1 MLLAFD
7 TSSAAVT
14 VAVADPLTGAVVAS
28 STTVDA
34 LRHGELLAPAIA
46 AALSE
51 AGCTARDLTRIAV
64 GVGPGPFTGLR
75 VGLVTARTMADV
87 LGIEVAGVCSLDILA
102 HQSPLQLP
110 VAVATDA
117 RRKEI
122 YWALYDGPAPDG
134 SRRRLEGP
142 AVDKPAAAAHVL
154 AGLPVIGRGAVLYG
168 DLLGIPADAVTNNT
182 PPTGASPSPQ
192 SGADGRGAADTSG
205 GFASP
210 TTSAAGDGLGAAPS
224 SPSPRSEAV
233 ATSAA
238 GDGLAAAPSSP
249 SPQSVSEYP
258 SAEVLARGVA
268 LGILEVVAP
277 DPLYLR
283 RPDVTLSGG
292 PKSVLTK

>member
-14 VAVADPLTGAVVAS
+14 VALADPVTGAIVAS

-34 LRHGELLAPAIA
+34 LRHGELLAPAID
-46 AALSE
+46 AALTQ
-51 AGCTARDLTRIAV
+51 AGCTPRDLTRIAV

-102 HQSPLQLP
+102 RQSSLSLP

-122 YWALYDGPAPDG
+122 YWALYDGPAADG

-142 AVDKPAAAAHVL
+142 AVDKPADVAHVL
-154 AGLPVIGRGAVLYG
+154 KGLPIIGRGATLYAEA
-168 DLLGIPADAVTNNT
+168 LGV
-182 PPTGASPSPQ
+182 
-192 SGADGRGAADTSG
+192 
-205 GFASP
+205 
-210 TTSAAGDGLGAAPS
+210 
-224 SPSPRSEAV
+224 
-233 ATSAA
+233 
-238 GDGLAAAPSSP
+238 
-249 SPQSVSEYP
+249 SVDEVVEYP
-258 SAEVLARGVA
+258 SAEVLAYGVA
-268 LGILEVVAP
+268 TGTLEIVAP

-283 RPDVTLSGG
+283 RPDVTMSGG

>member
-14 VAVADPLTGAVVAS
+14 VALADPVSGEVLAS

-46 AALSE
+46 SALSA
-51 AGCTARDLTRIAV
+51 AGCTPRDLTRIAV

-102 HQSPLQLP
+102 RQSSLALP

-122 YWALYDGPAPDG
+122 YWALYDGPAADG

-142 AVDKPAAAAHVL
+142 AVDKPAEVAQVL
-154 AGLPVIGRGAVLYG
+154 SGLPVIGRGAVLYADVLQAEAS
-168 DLLGIPADAVTNNT
+168 DL
-182 PPTGASPSPQ
+182 
-192 SGADGRGAADTSG
+192 
-205 GFASP
+205 
-210 TTSAAGDGLGAAPS
+210 
-224 SPSPRSEAV
+224 
-233 ATSAA
+233 
-238 GDGLAAAPSSP
+238 
-249 SPQSVSEYP
+249 EYP
-258 SAEVLARGVA
+258 SAEVLAAGVA
-268 LGILEVVAP
+268 TGTLEVVAP
-277 DPLYLR
+277 EPLYLR
-283 RPDVTLSGG
+283 RPDVTMSGG
-292 PKSVLTK
+292 PKSVLPK

>member
-14 VAVADPLTGAVVAS
+14 VALATPAGEIVAS

-46 AALSE
+46 AALE
-51 AGCTARDLTRIAV
+51 KAGLTARDLTGIAV

-87 LGIEVAGVCSLDILA
+87 LGIEVSGVCSLDILA
-102 HQSPLQLP
+102 HQASLSLP

-122 YWALYDGPAPDG
+122 YWALYDGPAADG

-142 AVDKPAAAAHVL
+142 AVDKPADVAHVL

-168 DLLGIPADAVTNNT
+168 ETLGLP
-182 PPTGASPSPQ
+182 
-192 SGADGRGAADTSG
+192 
-205 GFASP
+205 
-210 TTSAAGDGLGAAPS
+210 AGD
-224 SPSPRSEAV
+224 V
-233 ATSAA
+233 I
-238 GDGLAAAPSSP
+238 
-249 SPQSVSEYP
+249 EYP
-258 SAEVLARGVA
+258 SAEVLATGVA
-268 LGILEVVAP
+268 TATLDVVP
-277 DPLYLR
+277 PEPLYLR

-292 PKSVLTK
+292 PKSVLPQ

>member
-14 VAVADPLTGAVVAS
+14 VALADPVSGATLAS
-28 STTVDA
+28 SSTVDA

-46 AALSE
+46 DALAA
-51 AGCTARDLTRIAV
+51 AGASPRDLTRIAV

-102 HQSPLQLP
+102 RQSSLALP

-122 YWALYDGPAPDG
+122 YWALYDGPAADG

-142 AVDKPAAAAHVL
+142 AVDRPADVAHVL
-154 AGLPVIGRGAVLYG
+154 AGLPVIGRGAVLYAEA
-168 DLLGIPADAVTNNT
+168 LGLE
-182 PPTGASPSPQ
+182 AS
-192 SGADGRGAADTSG
+192 D
-205 GFASP
+205 
-210 TTSAAGDGLGAAPS
+210 
-224 SPSPRSEAV
+224 V
-233 ATSAA
+233 I
-238 GDGLAAAPSSP
+238 
-249 SPQSVSEYP
+249 EYP
-258 SAEVLARGVA
+258 SAEVLALGVA
-268 LGILEVVAP
+268 TGTLPVVAP

-283 RPDVTLSGG
+283 RPDVTMSGG
-292 PKSVLTK
+292 PKSVLPN

>member
-14 VAVADPLTGAVVAS
+14 VALAEPVSGEILAS

-46 AALSE
+46 TCLE
-51 AGCTARDLTRIAV
+51 TAGCSVRDLTRIAV

-102 HQSPLQLP
+102 RQTDLALP

-122 YWALYDGPAPDG
+122 YWALYDGPAADG

-142 AVDKPAAAAHVL
+142 AVDQPAEVAHVL
-154 AGLPVIGRGAVLYG
+154 SGLPVIGRGAVLY
-168 DLLGIPADAVTNNT
+168 ADA
-182 PPTGASPSPQ
+182 
-192 SGADGRGAADTSG
+192 
-205 GFASP
+205 
-210 TTSAAGDGLGAAPS
+210 LGVA
-224 SPSPRSEAV
+224 EVAV
-233 ATSAA
+233 
-238 GDGLAAAPSSP
+238 
-249 SPQSVSEYP
+249 VEYP
-258 SAEVLARGVA
+258 SAEVLATGVA
-268 LGILEVVAP
+268 TGTLAVVGP
-277 DPLYLR
+277 EPLYLR

-292 PKSVLTK
+292 PKSVLPK

>member
-14 VAVADPLTGAVVAS
+14 VALADPITGTVLAS
-28 STTVDA
+28 SSTVDA

-46 AALSE
+46 EALAT
-51 AGCTARDLTRIAV
+51 AGASPRDLTKIAV

-102 HQSPLQLP
+102 RQSSLGLP

-122 YWALYDGPAPDG
+122 YWALYDGPAADG

-142 AVDKPAAAAHVL
+142 AVDRPADVAHVL
-154 AGLPVIGRGAVLYG
+154 AGLPVIGRGAVLYAEA
-168 DLLGIPADAVTNNT
+168 LGVE
-182 PPTGASPSPQ
+182 
-192 SGADGRGAADTSG
+192 TS
-205 GFASP
+205 
-210 TTSAAGDGLGAAPS
+210 DVL
-224 SPSPRSEAV
+224 
-233 ATSAA
+233 
-238 GDGLAAAPSSP
+238 
-249 SPQSVSEYP
+249 EYP
-258 SAEVLARGVA
+258 SAEVLALGVA
-268 LGILEVVAP
+268 TGTLQVVAP

-283 RPDVTLSGG
+283 RPDVTMSGG
-292 PKSVLTK
+292 PKSVLPK

>member
-14 VAVADPLTGAVVAS
+14 VALADPVSGVVAGS
-28 STTVDA
+28 STSVDA

-46 AALSE
+46 EVLAT
-51 AGCTARDLTRIAV
+51 AGAGVQDLTKIAV
-64 GVGPGPFTGLR
+64 GTGPGPFTGLR

-87 LGIEVAGVCSLDILA
+87 LGIEVVGVCSLDVLA
-102 HQSPLQLP
+102 KQSDLALP

-122 YWALYDGPAPDG
+122 YWALYDGPAADG

-142 AVDKPAAAAHVL
+142 AVDKPADVAHVL

-168 DLLGIPADAVTNNT
+168 EALGVDA
-182 PPTGASPSPQ
+182 TGV
-192 SGADGRGAADTSG
+192 
-205 GFASP
+205 
-210 TTSAAGDGLGAAPS
+210 L
-224 SPSPRSEAV
+224 
-233 ATSAA
+233 
-238 GDGLAAAPSSP
+238 
-249 SPQSVSEYP
+249 EYP
-258 SAEVLARGVA
+258 SAEVLAQGVA
-268 LGILEVVAP
+268 TGTLQVTAP

-292 PKSVLTK
+292 PKSVLPR

>member
-14 VAVADPLTGAVVAS
+14 VALADPVSGVVVAS
-28 STTVDA
+28 SSTVDA

-46 AALSE
+46 DALAS
-51 AGCTARDLTRIAV
+51 AGCTPRDLTKIAV

-102 HQSPLQLP
+102 RQSSLTLP

-122 YWALYDGPAPDG
+122 YWALYDGPAADG

-142 AVDKPAAAAHVL
+142 AVDRPADVAHVL
-154 AGLPVIGRGAVLYG
+154 AGLPVIGRGAALYAEVLG
-168 DLLGIPADAVTNNT
+168 VVDPAEV
-182 PPTGASPSPQ
+182 
-192 SGADGRGAADTSG
+192 
-205 GFASP
+205 
-210 TTSAAGDGLGAAPS
+210 
-224 SPSPRSEAV
+224 V
-233 ATSAA
+233 
-238 GDGLAAAPSSP
+238 
-249 SPQSVSEYP
+249 EYP
-258 SAEVLARGVA
+258 SAEVLALGVA
-268 LGILEVVAP
+268 TGTLPVVAP

-283 RPDVTLSGG
+283 RPDVTMSGG
-292 PKSVLTK
+292 PKSVLPK